1 MDLVTDRLFRH
12 MAWANAYVFDCLA
25 TLTDEQLQLTARN
38 DDWSAASILE
48 HISGASARY
57 ADLLD
62 GLGKTAITLPHNSA
76 EVLALKE
83 ITSAI
88 DIRMREAAKKPEGFV
103 EFIHAW
109 EGTLIHRARQT
120 ILSQMI
126 HHATEHRAQIAGIFA
141 SHGIKVVDLDAIDLW
156 AFADFEG
163 VGD

>member
-1 MDLVTDRLFRH
+1 

-48 HISGASARY
+48 HISGASAWY

-62 GLGKTAITLPHNSA
+62 GLGETATTLPHNSA

-83 ITSAI
+83 ITFAI
-88 DIRMREAAKKPEGFV
+88 DVRMREAAKKPEGFV
-103 EFIHAW
+103 EYTR
-109 EGTLIHRARQT
+109 EGRLIRRARQT

-141 SHGIKVVDLDAIDLW
+141 SHGIKVVDLDEIDLW
-156 AFADFEG
+156 AYADYEG
-163 VGD
+163 LGD